1 MKKKKLNG
9 KQIKL
14 IINILCLA
22 VFAFS
27 YFYLYTG
34 YVNKTEAANKEI
46 DFINKYMDEREKKI
60 SEEVSTAQ
68 KLEDVK
74 VQIQTLI
81 DKYPSIIA
89 KEDNFMFVEQLDK
102 ALNITFSSIDPS
114 DSTPFFTTI
123 LPMRNADGT
132 EIIPEVSDATTT
144 TASTEVPVV
153 TPVPNSTTTS
163 NLEDSVI
170 SNDTATA
177 GNNTAG
183 TAVNGTA
190 TPAATTMV
198 CMQSIISM
206 GFSSSYVS
214 FKDLAEYIKN
224 YPENVIIDSVSVSV
238 DGSTGEL
245 AGTIVL
251 KRYSLSGTGKV
262 DESPIIDDNISIGKD
277 NIFGTDSK
285 NKDQTNQLEQQTV
298 VPAE

>member
-114 DSTPFFTTI
+114 DSTPFYTTI

-132 EIIPEVSDATTT
+132 EIIPEVSDAATTT
-144 TASTEVPVV
+144 TSTGVPVV
-153 TPVPNSTTTS
+153 TPAPNSTTTS

-170 SNDTATA
+170 SNDTATP

-183 TAVNGTA
+183 TAANGTA

-285 NKDQTNQLEQQTV
+285 KKDNTVITEQQTV